1 MTYPIVARML
11 AERGARLDA
20 RNKKG
25 ETPLAVAS
33 GDEVR
38 SVLRTPGAKP

>member
-1 MTYPIVARML
+1 ML
-11 AERGARLDA
+11 IARGARLDVT
-20 RNKKG
+20 NLTG

-38 SVLRTPGAKP
+38 AVLRSAQIPASAR

>member
-1 MTYPIVARML
+1 MLVA
-11 AERGARLDA
+11 RGARLDVK
-20 RNKKG
+20 NLKG

-38 SVLRTPGAKP
+38 AVLRSAQIPASAR